1 MLSNDMVEYLSSWSL
16 KNFTQGD
23 DQVPL
28 SSSHHSKDSE
38 IYKHLVHHLLPIME
52 KETNLK
58 LKPIYS

>member
-1 MLSNDMVEYLSSWSL
+1 MLSSDMVEYLSSWSL

-38 IYKHLVHHLLPIME
+38 IYKHLVHYLLPIME
-52 KETNLK
+52 KK
-58 LKPIYS
+58 QI